1 MAPHILAVLIFVVM
15 FVLIVMDKIERQYVS
30 LGCGLLMIVLVFGLG
45 MHSKDA
51 IVETLNVKSI
61 FQASFWYTAAEG
73 EASSSGI
80 NWSTIIFILGMMI
93 MVEGMGKAGFFRW
106 LCLEIAKLVKYRTIP
121 VFITFMLM
129 SFVLAMFI
137 DSITVILFLAAV
149 TLELAQTLKCNPVP
163 IILSEIF
170 CANLGGSATMC
181 GDPPNIIIG
190 TSLGY
195 TFGEFIS
202 NTGFIAL
209 ISLIVIVIYFYL
221 CFHKELAGQGAAD
234 QITSY
239 PDPKEAI
246 TDKGEFAKS
255 CVIFLLAVVLLV
267 THAQTGLTVAF
278 IGTFIAIL
286 TLVTQYKDAKELLSK
301 VDYKLSLIHI

>member
-15 FVLIVMDKIERQYVS
+15 FVLIVLDKIERQYVS

-129 SFVLAMFI
+129 SLYWRCSSTVLQSSCF
-137 DSITVILFLAAV
+137 
-149 TLELAQTLKCNPVP
+149 
-163 IILSEIF
+163 
-170 CANLGGSATMC
+170 GGS
-181 GDPPNIIIG
+181 
-190 TSLGY
+190 Y
-195 TFGEFIS
+195 
-202 NTGFIAL
+202 
-209 ISLIVIVIYFYL
+209 
-221 CFHKELAGQGAAD
+221 AGAGAD
-234 QITSY
+234 
-239 PDPKEAI
+239 
-246 TDKGEFAKS
+246 
-255 CVIFLLAVVLLV
+255 
-267 THAQTGLTVAF
+267 AQV
-278 IGTFIAIL
+278 
-286 TLVTQYKDAKELLSK
+286 
-301 VDYKLSLIHI
+301 

>member
-61 FQASFWYTAAEG
+61 FRASFWYTAAEG

-129 SFVLAMFI
+129 SLYWRCSSTVLRSSCF
-137 DSITVILFLAAV
+137 
-149 TLELAQTLKCNPVP
+149 
-163 IILSEIF
+163 
-170 CANLGGSATMC
+170 GGS
-181 GDPPNIIIG
+181 
-190 TSLGY
+190 Y
-195 TFGEFIS
+195 
-202 NTGFIAL
+202 
-209 ISLIVIVIYFYL
+209 
-221 CFHKELAGQGAAD
+221 AGAGAD
-234 QITSY
+234 
-239 PDPKEAI
+239 
-246 TDKGEFAKS
+246 
-255 CVIFLLAVVLLV
+255 
-267 THAQTGLTVAF
+267 AQV
-278 IGTFIAIL
+278 
-286 TLVTQYKDAKELLSK
+286 
-301 VDYKLSLIHI
+301 